1 MFWTAGGK
9 KTFVDRVAVDDASR
23 SDAMIYICMCVCVC
37 VCVCIVQL
45 KNAENTRDL
54 ICDGKNHLAFCW
66 GKKRSGQKRALHPPQ
81 RTTERER
88 EKRNGSADER
98 ETRDSF

>member
-1 MFWTAGGK
+1 M
-9 KTFVDRVAVDDASR
+9 
-23 SDAMIYICMCVCVC
+23 CVC

-45 KNAENTRDL
+45 NNAENTRDL

-66 GKKRSGQKRALHPPQ
+66 GKKGPDKKELCILLNAPQ
-81 RTTERER
+81 RERER